1 MEDVVLH
8 YRPGSAARLGGL
20 LERTE
25 KVLERF
31 PCRPPP
37 VFSPWFPPAADRR
50 LPIRPSRPPPVIS
63 SAFIQETR
71 QDSPVS
77 DGLLDFTSSS
87 VQRPRAA
94 RLSPETLEIH
104 QDGLLISDSRPDAHT
119 QEALTE
125 FPPGNKLQK
134 PKDGGLI
141 AERRRNPPAT
151 ICVRPESDAPA
162 EKLQNPKDGVSIP
175 DSPPRPPPASLSGRP
190 QPDAPAEISKLSPE
204 KRAQKQK
211 DGLPVGDREVR
222 RSWSV
227 LTQKGVS
234 VRSSPS
240 LSKRFH
246 QMVWSRGLH
255 LHQRAKWVI
264 CQQNCGAS
272 DIEQVWRLVSR
283 AVRSSMLPTCNAN
296 IQRPAAEIWVFC
308 DLLFCEPVG
317 RFLKD
322 ELRLAGNIS
331 LSVHRLGNV
340 FSL

>member
-8 YRPGSAARLGGL
+8 YRPGSAARLAGL
-20 LERTE
+20 LERAE

-37 VFSPWFPPAADRR
+37 VFRPWFPPAADHR

-63 SAFIQETR
+63 SAVIQETQ

-87 VQRPRAA
+87 VQRPHTA
-94 RLSPETLEIH
+94 RLSLATLE
-104 QDGLLISDSRPDAHT
+104 QDKDGLLISDCRPDAHT
-119 QEALTE
+119 QAALTE
-125 FPPGNKLQK
+125 PPGNKLQN

-141 AERRRNPPAT
+141 AERRRNLPPAT
-151 ICVRPESDAPA
+151 ICVRPEPDAPA

-175 DSPPRPPPASLSGRP
+175 ASPPRLPPASRP
-190 QPDAPAEISKLSPE
+190 VTPAEISRLSPE
-204 KRAQKQK
+204 KQAQKQK
-211 DGLPVGDREVR
+211 DGVPVGGGEVR

-227 LTQKGVS
+227 LAQKGAS
-234 VRSSPS
+234 VRSSPA

-246 QMVWSRGLH
+246 QMVWSHRLH
-255 LHQRAKWVI
+255 LQQRAKWVI
-264 CQQNCGAS
+264 RQQNCGAS

-283 AVRSSMLPTCNAN
+283 ALQSSMLPTCNAN

-308 DLLFCEPVG
+308 DLMFCEPVG